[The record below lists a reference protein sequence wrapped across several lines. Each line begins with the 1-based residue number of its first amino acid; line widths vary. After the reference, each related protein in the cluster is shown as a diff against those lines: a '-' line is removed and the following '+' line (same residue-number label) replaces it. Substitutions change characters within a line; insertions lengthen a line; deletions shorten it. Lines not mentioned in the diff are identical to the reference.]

1 MPSELLSRDPVNS
14 KEAFWGRRDEI
25 RWLTD
30 KLGGQMPQNCNVIG
44 EPRIGKTSLLY
55 HVYQQKIGLP
65 EGMAGLYVW
74 VRLVELP
81 AHGPRE
87 FWRLMVTQ
95 LIAALGSVE
104 SDEVL
109 SLPENERDLFDK
121 LDMEIDRIL
130 FETSI
135 DRIIFLIDDFDLLV
149 GEATKHDLDW
159 LRALASR
166 YGESFAFVISSSEPL
181 VKLCDLIV
189 AESGVSPFPNLF
201 HSYWLG
207 LLDLEGAQAICQQAS
222 DLSGLALMP
231 ESVAFLLREAG
242 RHPDLLKTAC
252 EYLLDVC
259 GETPAL
265 GAVDMA
271 VNPCYELTRTEI
283 RLDEH
288 VTWLCRRLWQRR
300 SPDEQMAL
308 AALAAGKKSLPD
320 AIITAQLTRRLG
332 LVEGVPNEFH
342 LFAELFHY
350 WIQQETA
357 VSTLLSATILSE
369 PEEPVFVHQEDQR
382 LVLVDGRQV
391 HLTSLE
397 NRLFAYLLSR
407 ANHVCATNELLENV
421 WGSGKQKTVVEKGI
435 NRLRS
440 RIETDPKRP
449 RYILAARGE
458 GYILRTTSI

>member
-1 MPSELLSRDPVNS
+1 
-14 KEAFWGRRDEI
+14 
-25 RWLTD
+25 
-30 KLGGQMPQNCNVIG
+30 
-44 EPRIGKTSLLY
+44 
-55 HVYQQKIGLP
+55 
-65 EGMAGLYVW
+65 
-74 VRLVELP
+74 
-81 AHGPRE
+81 
-87 FWRLMVTQ
+87 
-95 LIAALGSVE
+95 
-104 SDEVL
+104 
-109 SLPENERDLFDK
+109 LFDR
-121 LDMEIDRIL
+121 LDVEIDRIL

-135 DRIIFLIDDFDLLV
+135 DRIVFLIDDFDLLV

-166 YGESFAFVISSSEPL
+166 YGESLAFVISSSEPL

-252 EYLLDVC
+252 EYFLDVC
-259 GETPAL
+259 GVETPAL
-265 GAVDMA
+265 SGVEVPALSRVEGS
-271 VNPCYELTRTEI
+271 VLPCYELARTEI

-288 VTWLCRRLWQRR
+288 VNWLCRRLWLRR
-300 SPDEQMAL
+300 SPEEQAAL

-320 AIITAQLTRRLG
+320 PIITTQLARRLG
-332 LVEGVPNEFH
+332 LVEGSPDDFH
-342 LFAELFHY
+342 LFAEVFRY

-357 VSTLLSATILSE
+357 VSPE
-369 PEEPVFVHQEDQR
+369 PEASIFDHQVDQR
-382 LVLVDGRQV
+382 VVRVDGREI

-397 NRLFAYLLSR
+397 NRLLVYLLSH
-407 ANHVCATNELLENV
+407 ANQVCTTDELLENV

-435 NRLRS
+435 NRLRGKL
-440 RIETDPKRP
+440 ETDPKRP